1 MARILVAYSSTDG
14 HTRKICERLRIVIE
28 RQRHAVTIVSVGD
41 AVESDLESFDK
52 IVVGASIRYG
62 RHSPLVCEFIRRH
75 RRILEARPNAFFSVS
90 VVARKPGKNR
100 PETNPYMKKF
110 LKGIAWRPGELAVF
124 AGKIDYP
131 RYSFRDRMVIRL
143 IMWMTN
149 GPTNRNAVV
158 EFTDW
163 AQVDAFGSV
172 IARM

>member
-1 MARILVAYSSTDG
+1 MARILVIYSTTDG
-14 HTRKICERLRIVIE
+14 HTRTICERLRSVIE
-28 RQRHAVTIVSVGD
+28 RQGHQVALASIRDEPGP
-41 AVESDLESFDK
+41 DLASFDK

-62 RHSPLVCEFIRRH
+62 KHSPLVFEFIRRNGN
-75 RRILEARPNAFFSVS
+75 ILDGKPGAFFSVN
-90 VVARKPGKNR
+90 VVARKPGKSR
-100 PETNPYMKKF
+100 PDTNPYMKKF
-110 LKGIAWRPGELAVF
+110 LKRIAWRPSELAVF

-131 RYSFRDRMVIRL
+131 MYSFRDRMVIRL

-149 GPTNRNAVV
+149 GPTDRNAVV